1 MKIIADYHTH
11 TIYSH
16 GKGTILENVVE
27 AKRKGLKKI
36 VIADHGPNH
45 IGFGVKTKNFL
56 KMREEIDRI
65 NVKMKDI
72 EVLMGIEANIVS
84 RDGTVDVP
92 TKYLDIFD
100 IVLAGFHY
108 GVRPASIQDTYYL
121 TFINGLGKLSKSWA
135 HKAKKINTDA
145 MIRAIERYPI
155 QIITHP
161 GAKIPIDTYRLSE
174 VAAKAG
180 TWLEIN
186 ASHGYLTKEFIKIA
200 QEYNVSYVID
210 SDAHTPKNV
219 GEFKRGINIAIE
231 AGLKEKDIVNAQKG
245 E

>member
-16 GKGTILENVVE
+16 GKGTILENVAE
-27 AKRKGLKKI
+27 ARRKGLKKI
-36 VIADHGPNH
+36 AIADHGPNH

-56 KMREEIDRI
+56 KMRKEIDEI
-65 NVKMKDI
+65 NDKMEDI

-84 RDGTVDVP
+84 IDGTIDVP
-92 TKYLDIFD
+92 IDQLDIFD
-100 IVLAGFHY
+100 IILAGFHY

-121 TFINGLGKLSKSWA
+121 TFINGLGKVSKTWA
-135 HKAKKINTDA
+135 DKAKKINTDA
-145 MIRAIERYPI
+145 IIRAIERYPI

-161 GAKIPIDTYRLSE
+161 GAKIPIDTHRLSE
-174 VAAKAG
+174 AAAKSG

-200 QEYNVSYVID
+200 KEYNVSYVID

-231 AGLKEKDIVNAQKG
+231 SGLKEKDIVNAQKG